1 SWEVPLNCLYKSGP
15 PVPIMQQ
22 PASDTETDLIV
33 MGSRGLNRIES
44 VLLGSVG
51 RYVSSHSGLPVLI
64 IR

>member
-1 SWEVPLNCLYKSGP
+1 
-15 PVPIMQQ
+15 
-22 PASDTETDLIV
+22 
-33 MGSRGLNRIES
+33 MGSRGLSRIQS